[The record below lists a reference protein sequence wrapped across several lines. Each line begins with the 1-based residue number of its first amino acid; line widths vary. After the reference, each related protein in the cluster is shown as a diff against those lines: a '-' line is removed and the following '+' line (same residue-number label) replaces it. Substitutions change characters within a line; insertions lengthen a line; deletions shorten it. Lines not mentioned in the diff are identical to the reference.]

1 MLKINIMAY
10 IGLLLQQAACVSIY
24 QLAGFDKSR
33 KVQVLC
39 TLYMH
44 TLYNASVDVFKNVFI
59 EKY

>member
-44 TLYNASVDVFKNVFI
+44 TLYNASVEFF
-59 EKY
+59 